1 MTAHVIDHIWADG
14 MLNLH
19 RAIKRNEP
27 YIVRIQSQQLRRRL
41 ESYLRLSPDD
51 IVVKLCLEALR

>member
-14 MLNLH
+14 MLKLH